1 MHDIEKLRSIIER
14 IFGNDID
21 TSNFGP
27 ESRLKEDIGMN
38 SISMLYVA
46 IAIEE
51 EFGIEL
57 TNSDLGSLITVQ
69 DVLDRIGEKN

>member
-1 MHDIEKLRSIIER
+1 MPSIEKLISIIER
-14 IFGNDID
+14 IFGSDVD
-21 TSNFGP
+21 TSNVTP
-27 ESRLKEDIGMN
+27 ASRLKEDLGMN

>member
-1 MHDIEKLRSIIER
+1 MHEMERLREIIER

-21 TSNFGP
+21 TNKFGP

-69 DVLDRIGEKN
+69 DVLDRIGKKN

>member
-69 DVLDRIGEKN
+69 DVLDRIGKKN

>member
-1 MHDIEKLRSIIER
+1 MHDIEKLRGVMER
-14 IFGNDID
+14 IFGSDID

-46 IAIEE
+46 IAIEQE
-51 EFGIEL
+51 YGVEFNNEDL
-57 TNSDLGSLITVQ
+57 TSLKTVQ
-69 DVLDRIGEKN
+69 DVLNRIGKKD